1 MAALETSSIIPVLL
15 EVGQSP
21 NAFFVNVTK
30 CKPTAAAALL
40 YPFSHAQPHKSPPH
54 LLFTRL
60 KFDSPGNGFQK
71 DTSGPASYR
80 FRQYPSPF
88 RPGWMRSGEKGM
100 GSGCNISSLNQS
112 SYFCLSFLTAL
123 LSSWRRP
130 MLKFTPR
137 PKNYLPSILPP
148 FPSLCPSAS
157 TCYTISPHV
166 VPGMDLSSVMMM
178 EVTLNMSAAS
188 VTDSGA
194 ALSTYKGQNDW
205 ERMKH
210 YSFGG

>member
-60 KFDSPGNGFQK
+60 KSNSPGNGFQK

-123 LSSWRRP
+123 LSSWRHP

-137 PKNYLPSILPP
+137 PKITFLQYYLLFLLSVHQPRLVSQ
-148 FPSLCPSAS
+148 FPLTLCQGWIYP
-157 TCYTISPHV
+157 V
-166 VPGMDLSSVMMM
+166 
-178 EVTLNMSAAS
+178 
-188 VTDSGA
+188 
-194 ALSTYKGQNDW
+194 
-205 ERMKH
+205 
-210 YSFGG
+210 